1 MKNKTKLTC
10 IFAAL
15 ILGAVSINAADKVGS
30 FTGIVGTKYASD
42 YHRRGDVLSAEAIQ
56 AQVGFST
63 NLSGVEVFGDFFTN
77 QSTSSNGANTDEAT
91 IGLGTA
97 LFGDRLSAYLGVYNT
112 DNSAEADSSLE
123 GFLSVS
129 VNTLLEPTLSF
140 YQDTDESL
148 RTFEGQLSYDVDID
162 VASLGL
168 SGVLGSTDTMT
179 SKNQTYTALTATI
192 SRDIKDEF
200 SVYADLS
207 LSDADD
213 RTNETTWGIGLSM
226 NF

>member
-15 ILGAVSINAADKVGS
+15 ILGAVSINAAGEANSFMGS
-30 FTGIVGTKYASD
+30 VGTKYASD
-42 YHRRGDVLSAEAIQ
+42 YHRRGDALSTEAIQ

-63 NLSGVEVFGDFFTN
+63 SLSGVEVFGDFFTN
-77 QSTSSNGANTDEAT
+77 QSTASEGANTDEAT
-91 IGLGTA
+91 LGLGTS

-148 RTFEGQLSYDVDID
+148 QTFEGQLSYDVDID
-162 VASLGL
+162 IVNLGL
-168 SGVLGSTDTMT
+168 AGVLGSTDTMAI
-179 SKNQTYTALTATI
+179 KNQTYTALTATI
-192 SRDIKDEF
+192 SRDIRDDF

-207 LSDADD
+207 LSDADN
-213 RTNETTWGIGLSM
+213 RTNETTWVLGLSM